1 MADDVDGKGL
11 VAKLYE
17 LCPEIR
23 QLGIYPVILGKRNG
37 Y

>member
-1 MADDVDGKGL
+1 MRRTENEGL

-17 LCPEIR
+17 LCPEME
-23 QLGIYPVILGKRNG
+23 QLGIYPVVLSARNS